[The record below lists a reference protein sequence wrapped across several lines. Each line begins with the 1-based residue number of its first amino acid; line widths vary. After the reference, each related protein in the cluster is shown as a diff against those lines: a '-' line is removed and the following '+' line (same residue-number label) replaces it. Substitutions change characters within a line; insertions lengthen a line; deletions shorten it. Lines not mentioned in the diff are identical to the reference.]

1 MSLIRSSGL
10 SSDPPIPLPTPA
22 KKKKKPMIRPGVRT
36 HSLWEA
42 VVECRGSATVRM
54 LRPREAVHKEP
65 GPGALVLDQG
75 LGVKNEVILREWYP
89 CL

>member
-1 MSLIRSSGL
+1 M
-10 SSDPPIPLPTPA
+10 
-22 KKKKKPMIRPGVRT
+22 
-36 HSLWEA
+36 
-42 VVECRGSATVRM
+42 ECRGSATVRM